1 MKKYKIILGI
11 TLFISVLT
19 SSCTKEV
26 QVLEPKLTGLYN
38 YKSAIVPIAV
48 DLDGN
53 GVFNTDLTKESGE
66 ECVYDN
72 FWEWKDNNEVV
83 LAEGGVACGTSPA
96 MAVAPYVYDPKNKTI
111 TIKNSEGTGHLL
123 TNVKLGY
130 GDNYKQTLSFTHFE
144 NKYNQNVTY
153 YFEQV
158 K

>member
-1 MKKYKIILGI
+1 MKKYKIILSI
-11 TLFISVLT
+11 VLLISILI

-38 YKSAIVPIAV
+38 YKSAIVPTAV

-53 GVFNTDLTKESGE
+53 GIFNTDLTKESGE
-66 ECVYDN
+66 ECVWDN
-72 FWEWKDNNEVV
+72 YWDWKEDNEVV
-83 LAEGGVACGTSPA
+83 LAEGGIPCGTSPA

-111 TIKNSEGTGHLL
+111 TIQNSEGTGHLL

-130 GDNYKQTLSFTHFE
+130 SNNSRQTLSFTHFE
-144 NKYNQNVTY
+144 NKYNQSVTY

>member
-11 TLFISVLT
+11 ALFISVLI

-53 GVFNTDLTKESGE
+53 GVFNTDLIKESGE
-66 ECVYDN
+66 ECVWDN
-72 FWEWKDNNEVV
+72 YWDWKDDGEVV
-83 LAEGGVACGTSPA
+83 LAEGGAPYGTSPA
-96 MAVAPYVYDPKNKTI
+96 MAVAPYVYDSKNKTI
-111 TIKNSEGTGHLL
+111 TIKNSHGTGHLL

-130 GDNYKQTLSFTHFE
+130 SDNSKQTLSFTHFE

-153 YFEQV
+153 YFEEA

>member
-1 MKKYKIILGI
+1 MKKSKIILGI
-11 TLFISVLT
+11 VLFISVLI
-19 SSCTKEV
+19 SSCTKEF
-26 QVLEPKLTGLYN
+26 QILEPKLPGLYN

-66 ECVYDN
+66 ECVWDN
-72 FWEWKDNNEVV
+72 YWDWNDSEVV
-83 LAEGGVACGTSPA
+83 LAEGDITCGTSPD

-111 TIKNSEGTGHLL
+111 TIKNSESTGNLL

-130 GDNYKQTLSFTHFE
+130 SDNYKQTLSFTHFE

>member
-1 MKKYKIILGI
+1 MKKSKIILWI
-11 TLFISVLT
+11 VLFISVLI
-19 SSCTKEV
+19 SSCTKEF
-26 QVLEPKLTGLYN
+26 QILEPKLPGIYN

-66 ECVYDN
+66 ECVWDN
-72 FWEWKDNNEVV
+72 YWDWSDSEVV
-83 LAEGGVACGTSPA
+83 LAEGDTPCGTSPA
-96 MAVAPYVYDPKNKTI
+96 MAVAPYVFDQKNKTI
-111 TIKNSEGTGHLL
+111 IIKNFEGSGQLL
-123 TNVKLGY
+123 TKVKLGY
-130 GDNYKQTLSFTHFE
+130 DNNYKQTLSFTHFE

>member
-1 MKKYKIILGI
+1 MKKSKIILGI
-11 TLFISVLT
+11 VLFISVLI
-19 SSCTKEV
+19 SSCTKEF
-26 QVLEPKLTGLYN
+26 QILDPKLTGLYKYN
-38 YKSAIVPIAV
+38 SAIVPVAV

-66 ECVYDN
+66 ECVWDN
-72 FWEWKDNNEVV
+72 YWDWNDSEVV
-83 LAEGGVACGTSPA
+83 LAEGGTPCGTSPA

-111 TIKNSEGTGHLL
+111 TIKNSEGTGNLL

-130 GDNYKQTLSFTHFE
+130 SDNYKQTLSFTHFE